1 MEGIWIDFKFCP
13 SLKIPFALSGP
24 FLVSRT
30 GDAGC
35 SERLVKCAKFT
46 DCLNLD
52 PIKNIFSS
60 RQRGD
65 GHGS

>member
-1 MEGIWIDFKFCP
+1 MEKFWIDFKLFF
-13 SLKIPFALSGP
+13 SFKIPFALSGP

-35 SERLVKCAKFT
+35 SERLVKCAKFN
-46 DCLNLD
+46 CLNLD